1 MSRTRTRDHRPEPR
15 KLKPNV
21 AALRR
26 QRQDQRRLQGPRR
39 PHSDDQEATA
49 WRA

>member
-39 PHSDDQEATA
+39 APDDQEATP